1 MGKNHWLKVFVAVL
15 VGIFFIG
22 GTGFAAG
29 DVWRIGTIYPLTG
42 PLSKNGVKN
51 FDGVKIATEMIND
64 AGGVLGKKVV
74 LISADAPNP
83 QAAVSEANRLIN

>member
-1 MGKNHWLKVFVAVL
+1 MGS
-15 VGIFFIG
+15 
-22 GTGFAAG
+22 
-29 DVWRIGTIYPLTG
+29 TILLTG

-74 LISADAPNP
+74 LISTDAPNP
-83 QAAVSEANRLIN
+83 QAAASEANRLIN